1 MSDPKKKAVFATVQV
16 PCAQAADLVPFIST
30 SSFGIYIERRLG
42 TWESYR
48 TQIQEAVK
56 SGCSFHSEI
65 FRRSAPGLRKIL
77 TLDLLQTLANCD
89 PGRAQTIFENLSH
102 DVKVNIAAVVDLI
115 CACPRTPGIVE
126 WAGRQLSNIEVDWEE
141 MLCHPKIKCAMLA
154 YRREKWRSAKNPG
167 ELCWGILMR
176 DNTFHLYTAAGWKE
190 LTKPEHQGI
199 PVDIIAQSRSGRT
212 VKVQRDLNKIN
223 VILVVPNFDRELWEH
238 QALRL
243 KGLPFY
249 YTFGAYPGKGKIP
262 SVLLEAALEMI
273 KKPGMMIARALLHPK
288 VLKPQDAKPV
298 LTAFWI
304 IFSSCDRIHEFITV
318 VAASEMLRTE
328 SKDPNLILREKGSF
342 LAALYRMMVKRY
354 CLGYV
359 REVVFPICWNVVNGG
374 LGAVQG
380 TPEGVDADRVF
391 QMLANAVD
399 ALAAKA
405 DMVPSE
411 IRHFASIVVKCVG
424 LHYGTQEA
432 VMIALSRLMFGHLL
446 SAVMKEPKEFDE
458 ASPLAQS
465 SGETLANASDLIQI
479 LASFSDFGEKYPL
492 LMRLNSRMPQLRD
505 TLSRFLL
512 TVPATDRPVAYG
524 RPDQEVPSAVSMI
537 YQAIYLRKAV
547 FNETIKAELLMRDN
561 NPMAWG
567 VMQFLMSLGG
577 YSPDQSMK
585 KVPTPEDRP
594 KSDSGYNSGKE
605 PSSDQSD
612 HEEKKHKKKSSKKKG
627 KDSPDVT
634 RSKKSKSKKKE
645 SESEPSWESDPG
657 KKRSSKKA
665 KAPESPEAEDGKP
678 KKATSSMK
686 GSQAK
691 ANRPPDLTPLPLQNL
706 RNAFKRKANKQS
718 SSEQTSSEEAPKKK
732 SSKKANAKTPSPKKE
747 ENSSDYYEAEE
758 SYFDDPRERSPLK
771 AKSGRS
777 TPKAKREIE
786 SSEEEKPRRASM
798 YAVGKQKPIKKSP
811 KRKVDDSSESSDSE
825 NVGRSRKGTTKS
837 RNGDKDVQKKS
848 VKNEDEL
855 DGGAPFKSA
864 RMSRTPEGK
873 IQKKQKRVS
882 SPIRPRKLGFSSDDE
897 QDKKKSKRKQETESS
912 SADSYEPSS
921 EDEKPKK
928 TSAKSP
934 GKKSSTASPDPQR
947 KRSLSNRSP
956 KPELKKPASDSE
968 SDSEP
973 APKKKSISKSS
984 PKPEKKKPV
993 SDSESDSEPAPKKK
1007 NMSKGSP
1014 RSPEKKKPVS
1024 DSESDSEPAPKQ
1036 SVSKGSQRSPEKKK
1050 PVSDSESDSEP
1061 APKKKSV
1068 SNTSPKPEKKKP
1080 VSDSDSEAEPT
1091 PKKSPSKG
1099 SQRSPEKK
1107 KQVESETDSEPA
1119 PKKPVKASPSLTPE
1133 KKKPVSDSESDSE
1146 PLPKKS
1152 NASKTPSRTPEKKKV
1167 DSDSDS
1173 EPMPKK
1179 ASPKAS
1185 PRKKESESDSDT
1197 GKKPGSPQ
1205 KQDKK
1210 ARASSDSSSEPVKKP
1225 SPKGRASD
1233 ASSGG
1238 AKGKAQASPRT
1249 LAQSIAGIWSDSSD
1263 EGAKKS
1269 KQKSKPPLPPTPPR
1283 KKTEASSDSEPK
1295 TPESKKRSKAP
1306 SSVRSTTPDV
1316 RKTKPSTPAT
1326 KIFSDDSD
1334 DELDSASVFRSARR
1348 RKERRASQGLKTSSA
1363 KKVTSLFSSSD
1374 SM

>member
-1 MSDPKKKAVFATVQV
+1 MSEPKKKAVFATVQV
-16 PCAQAADLVPFIST
+16 PCAQAADLFPFIST
-30 SSFGIYIERRLG
+30 SSFGVYIERRLG

-48 TQIQEAVK
+48 SQIQEAVK
-56 SGCSFHSEI
+56 SGCSFQSEI

-77 TLDLLQTLANCD
+77 TLDLLQTLANCE
-89 PGRAQTIFENLSH
+89 PGRAQTIFETMSH

-288 VLKPQDAKPV
+288 VLKPQDAKQV

-328 SKDPNLILREKGSF
+328 NKDPNLILREKGSF

-359 REVVFPICWNVVNGG
+359 REIIFPICWNVVNGG

-380 TPEGVDADRVF
+380 TPDEVDADRVF
-391 QMLANAVD
+391 AMLANAVD

-405 DMVPSE
+405 DQVPSE
-411 IRHFASIVVKCVG
+411 IRHFASIVVRCVG

-446 SAVMKEPKEFDE
+446 SAVMKEPNEFDE

-465 SGETLANASDLIQI
+465 NGEALVNAGDMIQI

-512 TVPATDRPVAYG
+512 TVPVIDRPVAYG
-524 RPDQEVPSAVSMI
+524 KPDQEVPSAVSLI
-537 YQAIYLRKAV
+537 YQAIFLRKAA

-585 KVPTPEDRP
+585 TVPIPEDRP
-594 KSDSGYNSGKE
+594 KSDSGYNSAKE

-612 HEEKKHKKKSSKKKG
+612 HEKKHRKKKSHKKKG

-657 KKRSSKKA
+657 KKRSVKKD
-665 KAPESPEAEDGKP
+665 KASESSESEGGKP

-686 GSQAK
+686 GSPAK
-691 ANRPPDLTPLPLQNL
+691 ANSPPVVTPLPLQNL

-718 SSEQTSSEEAPKKK
+718 SSEEASSEEAPKKK
-732 SSKKANAKTPSPKKE
+732 SSKKASAKTPSPKKE
-747 ENSSDYYEAEE
+747 EQSSDYYEAEE
-758 SYFDDPRERSPLK
+758 SYFDDPRERSPAK

-777 TPKAKREIE
+777 TPKAKRVTE
-786 SSEEEKPRRASM
+786 SSEEEKPRRS
-798 YAVGKQKPIKKSP
+798 IKKSP
-811 KRKVDDSSESSDSE
+811 KSKVDDSSESSDSG
-825 NVGRSRKGTTKS
+825 NVRRSRKGTTKS
-837 RNGDKDVQKKS
+837 RTGDKDVQKKS
-848 VKNEDEL
+848 VKKEDDL

-864 RMSRTPEGK
+864 RMSKTPEGK
-873 IQKKQKRVS
+873 IQKKEKRVS
-882 SPIRPRKLGFSSDDE
+882 SPIRPRRLGFSSDDE
-897 QDKKKSKRKQETESS
+897 QDRKKSRKKQETESS
-912 SADSYEPSS
+912 SAGSYEPSS
-921 EDEKPKK
+921 EDERAKK
-928 TSAKSP
+928 TSPKSS
-934 GKKSSTASPDPQR
+934 GKKGAPTYSESQR
-947 KRSLSNRSP
+947 KRSLSSRSP
-956 KPELKKPASDSE
+956 KS
-968 SDSEP
+968 
-973 APKKKSISKSS
+973 
-984 PKPEKKKPV
+984 EKKKPV
-993 SDSESDSEPAPKKK
+993 SDSESE
-1007 NMSKGSP
+1007 
-1014 RSPEKKKPVS
+1014 
-1024 DSESDSEPAPKQ
+1024 
-1036 SVSKGSQRSPEKKK
+1036 
-1050 PVSDSESDSEP
+1050 SEP

-1068 SNTSPKPEKKKP
+1068 SNSSPKQEKKKP
-1080 VSDSDSEAEPT
+1080 VNDSESESEPAPKKKSVSNSSPKPERKKPVSDPESESEPT
-1091 PKKSPSKG
+1091 PKKRLSKG
-1099 SQRSPEKK
+1099 SPRSQEKK
-1107 KQVESETDSEPA
+1107 KPQFESETDSEPA
-1119 PKKPVKASPSLTPE
+1119 PQQPAKTASSLTPD
-1133 KKKPVSDSESDSE
+1133 KKRTLSDSESDST

-1152 NASKTPSRTPEKKKV
+1152 SVSKTPTRTPEKKKV
-1167 DSDSDS
+1167 VSDSDS

-1179 ASPKAS
+1179 ASPKPS
-1185 PRKKESESDSDT
+1185 PRKKESEPDSDT
-1197 GKKPGSPQ
+1197 GKKPSAVKGSPRA
-1205 KQDKK
+1205 QDKK
-1210 ARASSDSSSEPVKKP
+1210 VHASSDSSSEPAKKP
-1225 SPKGRASD
+1225 SPKSRTSD
-1233 ASSGG
+1233 ASSGAG
-1238 AKGKAQASPRT
+1238 KGKAQESPRT
-1249 LAQSIAGIWSDSSD
+1249 LVQSIADVWSDSSD

-1283 KKTEASSDSEPK
+1283 KKTEPSSDSDPK
-1295 TPESKKRSKAP
+1295 TPERTKRSKA
-1306 SSVRSTTPDV
+1306 SASARSTTPDI

-1334 DELDSASVFRSARR
+1334 DELDSSSVFRSARR
-1348 RKERRASQGLKTSSA
+1348 RKERRASQGLKTSSV
-1363 KKVTSLFSSSD
+1363 KKATNLFSSSD